1 MAAARWLIWLEDD
14 SVELFDLSDDIGETR
29 SLATAMPERTQEMLR
44 ELLAAEE
51 SIGSLRE
58 KGLEMTRRRM
68 ARE

>member
-1 MAAARWLIWLEDD
+1 M
-14 SVELFDLSDDIGETR
+14 ELFDLSDDIGETR
-29 SLATAMPERTQEMLR
+29 SLPTAMPERTQAMLR

>member
-29 SLATAMPERTQEMLR
+29 SLATAMPERTQAMLR

-51 SIGSLRE
+51 SIGILRE

>member
-29 SLATAMPERTQEMLR
+29 SLATAMPERTQAMLR

-51 SIGSLRE
+51 SIGSLR
-58 KGLEMTRRRM
+58 
-68 ARE
+68 